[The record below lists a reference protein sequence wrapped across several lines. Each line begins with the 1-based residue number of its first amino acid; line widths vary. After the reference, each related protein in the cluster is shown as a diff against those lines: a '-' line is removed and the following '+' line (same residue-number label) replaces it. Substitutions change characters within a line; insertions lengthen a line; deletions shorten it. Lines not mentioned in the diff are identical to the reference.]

1 MDQEASFYQF
11 LEDQKVQCEL
21 CAHRCLIRPGRRGI
35 CHVREN
41 QAGRLVS
48 LNYGRL
54 IAEHVDPIEK
64 KPLYH
69 FLPGS
74 KAFSIAAPGCNLRCE
89 WCQNWQI
96 SQAGAEVR
104 FDRLPYVA
112 PQAVVEDA
120 LRTGCRSIAYTYT
133 EPTVFYE
140 YTRDVAR
147 LAKSAGLKNI
157 YVTNGYMTAEALIEI
172 TEWLDAANVDI
183 KAFSPDVYRKMTGAD
198 LGPVLESCRAL
209 KKQGVWLEVT
219 TLLVTGINDDRPQL
233 EALADFI
240 STELGTET
248 PWHLSRYFPQYKSK
262 APMTSSRSLA
272 MAEEIGR
279 KKGLKF
285 IYPGNVHASV
295 ETRCL
300 SCDRV
305 VLVRDDYE
313 LLENKLVEGCCPY
326 CDSKIAGVFTGD

>member
-1 MDQEASFYQF
+1 MDQEASFYHL
-11 LEDQKVQCEL
+11 LEDQIVQCEL

-35 CHVREN
+35 CYVREN
-41 QAGRLVS
+41 QAGRLIS
-48 LNYGRL
+48 LNYGR
-54 IAEHVDPIEK
+54 IIVEHVDPIEK

-74 KAFSIAAPGCNLRCE
+74 RAFSIAAPGCNLRCE

-96 SQAGAEVR
+96 SQTGAEVR
-104 FDRLPYVA
+104 FDRLPYLA
-112 PQAVVEDA
+112 PQAVVEAA
-120 LRTGCRSIAYTYT
+120 LRTECRSIAYTYT

-157 YVTNGYMTAEALIEI
+157 YVTNGYMTAEALAEI

-183 KAFSPDVYRKMTGAD
+183 KAFKADVYRKMTGAD
-198 LGPVLESCRAL
+198 LEPTLETCCTL
-209 KKQGVWLEVT
+209 KKRGVWLEVT
-219 TLLVTGINDDRPQL
+219 TLLVPGINDDQAQL

-240 STELGTET
+240 SAELGAET

-262 APMTSSRSLA
+262 APVTSSSSLA

-279 KKGLKF
+279 KKGIKF
-285 IYPGNVHASV
+285 IYPGNIHARV
-295 ETRCL
+295 ETRCPN
-300 SCDRV
+300 CERV
-305 VLVRDDYE
+305 VVARDDYE
-313 LLENKLVEGCCPY
+313 LLVNKLVDGRCPCCET
-326 CDSKIAGVFTGD
+326 KIAGVFTGD